1 MLSDAEYTKEEASSG
16 HEGESLLSDLSESSE
31 DEDEYYDR
39 TGAKDNNY
47 DVEGGGDCRGD
58 RNTGSRG
65 GSAEWLRFLSLSA
78 LTETLG
84 AMAKAKSSSS
94 TASRKKGK
102 GRPEARE

>member
-1 MLSDAEYTKEEASSG
+1 MLSDAEYTDEEASPG

-47 DVEGGGDCRGD
+47 NVEGGDDVRGD
-58 RNTGSRG
+58 RNTGSGG

-94 TASRKKGK
+94 TASRKKRE
-102 GRPEARE
+102 RPPRSS